1 MNSKWAVNALRWPL
15 KLSSVAGE
23 VTVADEGLAGRAAA
37 KFWPETVT
45 ENFDRCSSSRRSAL
59 WSASGEAAATAEIS
73 GDGRERPVGLRRF
86 GSKRLGL
93 VAVELADLA
102 DLSELAASGAASTQK
117 GAGCG

>member
-1 MNSKWAVNALRWPL
+1 MLSDD
-15 KLSSVAGE
+15 LSSSAVSPEKLPSQMKDLPAE
-23 VTVADEGLAGRAAA
+23 RRRRERRREQIAA
-37 KFWPETVT
+37 
-45 ENFDRCSSSRRSAL
+45 
-59 WSASGEAAATAEIS
+59 AAATAEIN

-86 GSKRLGL
+86 GSKRLGMRS